1 VLAVR
6 RARRIVTALI
16 AGGLCAAALV
26 TACATV
32 DAPAGR
38 PADLDASRRDAE
50 AASDQLAPDSAF
62 AHCRGGGWRALSG
75 TGILVSG
82 DAPGT
87 QMLAAAGGWTEGDAG
102 LVLYQVL
109 VTGAPKEI
117 VGRPPVDLASD
128 ANANLATCQYCGLA
142 STGCKAISATVAGC
156 EGEYQAI
163 AGEARTVSMPTT
175 DGGAYWV
182 EVADLVLA
190 RVVRRQGFEAAEV
203 DRNDCIALDRLTLQG
218 AATIITRPCPVGF
231 ELYCRVADTA
241 SQR

>member
-1 VLAVR
+1 MMRV
-6 RARRIVTALI
+6 RRIVI
-16 AGGLCAAALV
+16 AAVVGGLCATGLV

-38 PADLDASRRDAE
+38 PDDRDGSGADAE
-50 AASDQLAPDSAF
+50 AASDHRAPDSAF
-62 AHCRGGGWRALSG
+62 AHCRGGGWRALFG
-75 TGILVSG
+75 TGLLLSG

-87 QMLAAAGGWTEGDAG
+87 QVLAAAGGWNEGDAG

-109 VTGAPKEI
+109 VTGAPKDL

-142 STGCKAISATVAGC
+142 GSGCKAVSATVAGC
-156 EGEYQAI
+156 EREYQAI
-163 AGEARTVSMPTT
+163 SGEARTVSMPTT
-175 DGGAYWV
+175 DGGVYWV

-190 RVVRRQGFEAAEV
+190 RVVRREGFEAVSV
-203 DRNDCIALDRLTLQG
+203 DGNDCIALDRLILEGT
-218 AATIITRPCPVGF
+218 ATIIKRPCPVGF